1 MYYWG
6 FWSANHSRGHIWA
19 VFSLEEHT
27 ALWLVRSY
35 SHRCTPGHLWGNWEI
50 TWWKG
55 ASLTSI
61 MNEIETCKDQTG
73 PQHIPSSIL
82 AGCWPD
88 IHVFWLKIESP
99 IFFHAQGGR
108 HSWLWISQS
117 SWLDYQR
124 APKND
129 LNGHMQVLWLQYG
142 ETVWNKGD
150 GTSQGTTGVVLCN
163 SFVGQRGPSRGI
175 KGHTKGPMR
184 PKMFFFGHKWVCR
197 FHTVE
202 QYGIRV
208 EQVIAH

>member
-82 AGCWPD
+82 AGCGPD
-88 IHVFWLKIESP
+88 IHVFGLKIESP
-99 IFFHAQGGR
+99 IFFHAKGG
-108 HSWLWISQS
+108 SPLLTVNITVKLSGLSEGPQKWPLWAISRSCGYNMVKQ
-117 SWLDYQR
+117 
-124 APKND
+124 
-129 LNGHMQVLWLQYG
+129 
-142 ETVWNKGD
+142 
-150 GTSQGTTGVVLCN
+150 
-163 SFVGQRGPSRGI
+163 F
-175 KGHTKGPMR
+175 
-184 PKMFFFGHKWVCR
+184 
-197 FHTVE
+197 
-202 QYGIRV
+202 GIRV
-208 EQVIAH
+208 MEQARAQPGWCFATVLLVIGGHIGASKGTQRVQ

>member
-35 SHRCTPGHLWGNWEI
+35 SHRCTPGHLWGHWEI

-82 AGCWPD
+82 AGCGPD
-88 IHVFWLKIESP
+88 IHVFGLKIESP

-129 LNGHMQVLWLQYG
+129 LYMGHKQVLWLQYG
-142 ETVWNKGD
+142 ETV
-150 GTSQGTTGVVLCN
+150 
-163 SFVGQRGPSRGI
+163 
-175 KGHTKGPMR
+175 
-184 PKMFFFGHKWVCR
+184 
-197 FHTVE
+197 
-202 QYGIRV
+202 
-208 EQVIAH
+208 

>member
-82 AGCWPD
+82 AGCGPD
-88 IHVFWLKIESP
+88 IHVFGVKIESP

-117 SWLDYQR
+117 SWFDYPPPQSFR
-124 APKND
+124 SNLVVGVSLCQMKFSCTTFILL
-129 LNGHMQVLWLQYG
+129 LNVSHSHPQ
-142 ETVWNKGD
+142 
-150 GTSQGTTGVVLCN
+150 
-163 SFVGQRGPSRGI
+163 
-175 KGHTKGPMR
+175 
-184 PKMFFFGHKWVCR
+184 
-197 FHTVE
+197 
-202 QYGIRV
+202 
-208 EQVIAH
+208 